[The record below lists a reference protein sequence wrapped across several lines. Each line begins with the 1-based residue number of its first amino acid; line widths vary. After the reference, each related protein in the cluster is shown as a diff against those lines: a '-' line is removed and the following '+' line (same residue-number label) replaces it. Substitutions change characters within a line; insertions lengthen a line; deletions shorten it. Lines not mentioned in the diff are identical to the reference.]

1 MTLGLE
7 KPTSAEWDARQRGDR
22 VCAIIGCGV
31 RLSRY
36 NPGDVCGV
44 HTPKDYRDQAN
55 VVTL

>member
-1 MTLGLE
+1 MTLGLG
-7 KPTSAEWDARQRGDR
+7 KLTSAERDARQRGDR

-44 HTPKDYRDQAN
+44 HTPKDYRIKPKW
-55 VVTL
+55 